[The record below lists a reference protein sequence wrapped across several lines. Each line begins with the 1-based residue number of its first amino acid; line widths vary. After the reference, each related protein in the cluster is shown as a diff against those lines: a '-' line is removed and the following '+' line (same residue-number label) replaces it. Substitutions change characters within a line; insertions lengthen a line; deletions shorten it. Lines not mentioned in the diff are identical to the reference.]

1 MKITKLCLGLLC
13 LILCIIE
20 TNAQN
25 NQQTIR
31 GTVIDAES
39 RTPLIG
45 VNLILLNNTDGLGS
59 STDLEGNFRIEG
71 VPYGRHDIQ
80 VSYLSYESKTITRR
94 FCSIWK

>member
-13 LILCIIE
+13 LIISTLGL
-20 TNAQN
+20 NAQS

-31 GTVIDAES
+31 GTVVDSES

-45 VNLILLNNTDGLGS
+45 VNLILLNNAEGLGS

-80 VSYLSYESKTITRR
+80 VSYLSYESKTIT
-94 FCSIWK
+94 CSIWK